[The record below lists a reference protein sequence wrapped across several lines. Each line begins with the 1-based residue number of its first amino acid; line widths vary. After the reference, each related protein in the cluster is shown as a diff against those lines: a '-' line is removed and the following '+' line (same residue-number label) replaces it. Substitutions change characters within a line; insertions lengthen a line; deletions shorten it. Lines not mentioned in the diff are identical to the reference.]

1 MNFKPPAST
10 LDELTA
16 YTFKTGTKCIPSG
29 KSWVKYMVNPQSYP
43 IEITT
48 PLLNCKGMEFDR
60 LSGNMYV
67 TFNDSSEWVKM
78 QNWLAHLA
86 SRWMNSKQKEL
97 FDCDD
102 LDADD
107 FKKLDQTSFERYNIL
122 MDNMEPSLEV
132 YRKDGSILYPSRFDL
147 ANPFKGKLLI
157 SIRSIMINLTNKK
170 FKWELNAEQL
180 LLSTPVILPVS
191 EHIEW
196 CG

>member
-1 MNFKPPAST
+1 
-10 LDELTA
+10 
-16 YTFKTGTKCIPSG
+16 
-29 KSWVKYMVNPQSYP
+29 
-43 IEITT
+43 
-48 PLLNCKGMEFDR
+48 
-60 LSGNMYV
+60 
-67 TFNDSSEWVKM
+67 
-78 QNWLAHLA
+78 
-86 SRWMNSKQKEL
+86 
-97 FDCDD
+97 
-102 LDADD
+102 
-107 FKKLDQTSFERYNIL
+107 